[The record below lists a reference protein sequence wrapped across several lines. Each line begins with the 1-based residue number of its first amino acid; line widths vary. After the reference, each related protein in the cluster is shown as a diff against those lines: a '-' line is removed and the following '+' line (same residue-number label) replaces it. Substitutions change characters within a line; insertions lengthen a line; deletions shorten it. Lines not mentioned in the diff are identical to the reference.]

1 MTGGMNHKQDS
12 ARQGRV
18 AATVIAVT
26 GVFWIAST
34 FAGSQLGWSN
44 RTQALFDLAALAGF
58 AWALIAIYR
67 IWRARQE
74 DEG

>member
-1 MTGGMNHKQDS
+1 MSIDPKQDT

-18 AATVIAVT
+18 AAVVIAAT
-26 GVFWIAST
+26 GVLWIGST
-34 FAGSQLGWSN
+34 FAGSQLGWSH
-44 RTQALFDLAALAGF
+44 RTLALFDLAALAGF

-67 IWRARQE
+67 IWRARQN